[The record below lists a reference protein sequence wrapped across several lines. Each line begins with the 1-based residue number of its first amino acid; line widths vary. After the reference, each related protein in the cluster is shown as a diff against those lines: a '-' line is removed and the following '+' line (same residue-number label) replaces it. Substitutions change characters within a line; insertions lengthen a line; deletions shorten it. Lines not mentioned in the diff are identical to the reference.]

1 MFLQDRVAIVT
12 GGATGIGRAI
22 AQKMA
27 ASGASVVVADM
38 NGEAA
43 RKTALEIS
51 ASGVNAIGVTVDVTD
66 SAATDR
72 MAASALER
80 FKKIDI
86 LVNNAGVAGAP
97 GWNTRSES
105 TEDDWV
111 KTYQVNVLGVV
122 NATGSVVAHMKAARY
137 GKVVN
142 LSSIAGREGRPSLPH
157 YSATKAAVIN
167 YTQSLANELA
177 KFNINV
183 NAICPGLLW
192 TPMWEQVGGRY
203 ARDNAAYKG
212 LTPREV
218 FDQMVAERIP
228 MGTEQTPDDIG
239 DAAVFLSSEDAR
251 NITGQAL
258 NVDGGFFMR

>member
-1 MFLQDRVAIVT
+1 MLLKDRVAIVT

-22 AQKMA
+22 AAKMGEG
-27 ASGASVVVADM
+27 GACVVIADM
-38 NGEAA
+38 NAGAEQKAA
-43 RKTALEIS
+43 SELS
-51 ASGVNAIGVTVDVTD
+51 ASGIKAAAVATDVTD
-66 SAATDR
+66 RAATDR
-72 MAASALER
+72 MVRTTLDR
-80 FKKIDI
+80 FGKIDI
-86 LVNNAGVAGAP
+86 LVNNAGIAGAP
-97 GWNTRSES
+97 GWNQRSEP

-111 KTYQVNVLGVV
+111 KTYQVNVLGTV
-122 NATGSVVAHMKAARY
+122 NSANSVIPHMKTAKH
-137 GKVVN
+137 GKIVN

-157 YSATKAAVIN
+157 YSASKAAVIS

-177 KFNINV
+177 RFNINV

-212 LTPREV
+212 LSPRQV
-218 FDQMVAERIP
+218 FDAMIAERIP
-228 MGTEQTPDDIG
+228 IGREQTPDDIG
-239 DAAVFLSSEDAR
+239 DAAVFLASEDAR